1 MIRIALALV
10 LLTTAASAR
19 PAFVID
25 AVYSDALMFEAN
37 YECAYH
43 SHPAS
48 KQFPDVNFDS
58 IPRDDHVLMRA
69 YHVKLKT
76 SVYAKMPYSVFT
88 NGPTSE
94 IKCAAKWLEMGA
106 KLAR

>member
-1 MIRIALALV
+1 MIRIALALM
-10 LLTTAASAR
+10 LLTTAVSAR

-25 AVYSDALMFEAN
+25 AVYPDALMFEAN

-48 KQFPDVNFDS
+48 KQFPDVNFDTY
-58 IPRDDHVLMRA
+58 PMDDHVLMRA

-76 SVYAKMPYSVFT
+76 SVYAKMPYSVFVG
-88 NGPTSE
+88 GPSE